1 MIKILH
7 IIDKITGSG
16 PTRSII
22 TSVKIAA
29 KLGLKQQHRIIAL
42 NKQAY
47 PVSLLLAKQAGI
59 TIIREPTTQVSK
71 DEIENADI
79 VHFHFWNSPD
89 IYEFLRSDKPTMR
102 FLTHIRIHGATAP
115 QVITQELLDY
125 SDFIL
130 ATSRS
135 TLDLPV
141 FKNVDRNCTDVVS
154 GISDW
159 DRLGNVV
166 KKQHEGFNVGYI
178 GTVNFAK
185 LHPNFI
191 PMSASVEIP
200 DVKFLVYGG
209 GIEKELQEQVVKINA
224 TGKFGF
230 GGYVENIK
238 PILENLDVFG
248 YPLCEG
254 TYATS
259 EKSLQ
264 EAMYA
269 GIPPVVFPYGGVKEL
284 VQNNETGLIVNSEI
298 EYKEAIEFLFNNPAE
313 RLRLGENARKY
324 AISHFNGEHWV
335 RKQHDVYERMLK
347 FQKSNRSWNFPAD
360 SSGKVSAAEL
370 FIQSL
375 GTSAPC
381 FQISY
386 SSSNLDEVLAA
397 DSIIADAA
405 PVLAGGEGGIFHYRN
420 HYSNDPHLRVWSG
433 LVLQKNG
440 NHSTAMKEF
449 STAIESGHNRPNV
462 FWHLHKSAVV
472 VGDDETAHSALIKV
486 NELAPDFEASKKSLK
501 NGAFSGSEN
510 PLISV
515 IIVVYNREKYIRE
528 ALESVLA
535 DQYSPKEIIVVDDG
549 STDNTAK
556 IVSDFPGVILLRQGN
571 CGVPVARNVGIRA
584 SKGEYITFLDS
595 DDIWMPG
602 RIEAGLHYFNR
613 QPEISF
619 LFGQEVIFLEEGVQK
634 PALILDEWIE
644 KPRDASNN
652 GSIMVKRVCYEKIG
666 LFNPE
671 YKRDEDTEWN
681 IRALQA
687 KLKMI
692 RIPFVFHR
700 RRIHDSNISLVQG
713 DIRKKSLLKIMHE
726 TVKRKKEE

>member
-1 MIKILH
+1 MVKILH

-42 NKQAY
+42 NIQAY
-47 PVSLLLAKQAGI
+47 PISLFLAKQAGI
-59 TIIREPTTQVSK
+59 TIIREPSSQTRME
-71 DEIENADI
+71 EIENADI
-79 VHFHFWNSPD
+79 VHFHFWNNPD
-89 IYEFLRSDKPTMR
+89 IYEFLRPDKPAMR

-115 QVITQELLDY
+115 QVITRELLDY

-130 ATSRS
+130 ATSCS

-141 FKNVDRNCTDVVS
+141 FKNVNSNCTDVVY
-154 GISDW
+154 GIADW
-159 DRLGNVV
+159 DRLKNVV

-185 LHPNFI
+185 LHPKFI
-191 PMSASVEIP
+191 QMSASVEIP

-209 GIEKELQEQVVKINA
+209 GIEKELHKQAVEMNA
-224 TGKFGF
+224 AGKFGF

-269 GIPPVVFPYGGVKEL
+269 GIPPVVFPYGGVKHL
-284 VQNNETGLIVNSEI
+284 VQNNETGLIVNSEV
-298 EYKEAIEFLFNNPAE
+298 EYKEAIEFLFKNPNE

-324 AISHFNGEHWV
+324 AISHFDGEHWV
-335 RKQHDVYERMLK
+335 RKQQDVYEQMIKLP
-347 FQKSNRSWNFPAD
+347 KSNRSWNFPAD
-360 SSGKVSAAEL
+360 SSEKESAAEL

-375 GTSAPC
+375 GMSAPY

-386 SSSNLDEVLAA
+386 SSSTLDEVLAA

-405 PVLAGGEGGIFHYRN
+405 PVLAGGEGGIFQYRN
-420 HYSNDPHLRVWSG
+420 HYSEDPHLRVWSG

-440 NHSTAMKEF
+440 NHYSAMKEF
-449 STAIESGHNRPNV
+449 STAIESGYIRPNV
-462 FWHLHKSAVV
+462 FWHLHKSAMV
-472 VGDDETAHSALIKV
+472 VGDDETALSALIKV
-486 NELAPDFEASKKSLK
+486 NELAPDFEASKTALKSGTL
-501 NGAFSGSEN
+501 SGSEN

-515 IIVVYNREKYIRE
+515 IMVVYNREKYIRE
-528 ALESVLA
+528 ALESILA

-549 STDNTAK
+549 SSDNTVK
-556 IVSDFPGVILLRQGN
+556 IVADFPDVILLCQEN
-571 CGVPVARNVGIRA
+571 CGVSVARNVGIRA
-584 SKGEYITFLDS
+584 SKGAYITFLDS

-602 RIEAGLHYFNR
+602 RIEAGLDFFNR

-619 LFGQEVIFLEEGVQK
+619 IFGQEVMFLEEGVQK
-634 PALILDEWIE
+634 PALILQEWIE

-652 GSIMVKRVCYEKIG
+652 GSIMAKRLCYEKIG

-671 YKRDEDTEWN
+671 YKKDEDTEWN
-681 IRALQA
+681 IRALQGM
-687 KLKMI
+687 LKMI

-713 DIRKKSLLKIMHE
+713 DIRNKSLLKIMHE
-726 TVKRKKEE
+726 SIKRKKEE